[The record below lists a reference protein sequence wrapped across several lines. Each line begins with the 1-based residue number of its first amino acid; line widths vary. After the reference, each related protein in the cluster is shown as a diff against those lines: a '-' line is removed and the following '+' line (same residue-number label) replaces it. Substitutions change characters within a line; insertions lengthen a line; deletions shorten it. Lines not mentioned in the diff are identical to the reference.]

1 MDVTV
6 TTKELWKWLVRTW
19 IVLALVLG
27 FMIYKDVRHDAAIK
41 IAAIT
46 NTLQIHDQNFG
57 AIKNSL
63 ENHEGRLQRSELA
76 QQIQGNIVESG
87 ELDDQGQ
94 PVKK

>member
-1 MDVTV
+1 MKLETSVKDLHRIIMVLILMVCLLGAYTV
-6 TTKELWKWLVRTW
+6 
-19 IVLALVLG
+19 
-27 FMIYKDVRHDAAIK
+27 YKDVRHDAAIK

-46 NTLQIHDQNFG
+46 NTLQIYDQNFG

-63 ENHEGRLQRSELA
+63 ENIEGRLQRTELA

-87 ELDDQGQ
+87 AVDDQGQ